1 MVDVIS
7 GYSNSG
13 HYSHIDLDI
22 KHIERII
29 FYFILM
35 TAFNMNVP
43 LKVVVLIVRS
53 HFLNFK
59 SCYK

>member
-22 KHIERII
+22 KHIERI
-29 FYFILM
+29 FIL
-35 TAFNMNVP
+35 F
-43 LKVVVLIVRS
+43 
-53 HFLNFK
+53 
-59 SCYK
+59 